1 VARAPTLRRD
11 PRRVSP
17 FGERLHQWRSRSGV
31 SQVDLAVRAGTTP
44 RHVSFIETGRSRPG
58 RDLVLRLAAALDV
71 PLRECNAWLV
81 SAGLAPTIPNR
92 ALEDESMRPVR
103 LVLDKVLAMH
113 EPYPA
118 WVIAQPLRF
127 VASNRAAD
135 ALFPG
140 MCSLELEAIVDL
152 WYGPSP
158 FRDMVENWP
167 DVVWAGV
174 ATLRRDA
181 TRTADQRLDALVK
194 RAEAH
199 LKTVPPPSSGGDA
212 DLPLICTRLKI
223 GGRLVRTTS
232 AVMRFDAALDVT
244 VSDLR
249 IELLFP
255 ADESSDEF
263 FHSMRDRRP

>member
-1 VARAPTLRRD
+1 MARAPTLRRD

-31 SQVDLAVRAGTTP
+31 SQLDLAARAGTTP
-44 RHVSFIETGRSRPG
+44 RHISFLETGRSRPG
-58 RDLVLRLAAALDV
+58 RDLVLRLAALDV
-71 PLRECNAWLV
+71 PLRERNAWLV
-81 SAGLAPTIPNR
+81 SAGLAASFPDR
-92 ALEDESMRPVR
+92 ALADESMRPVR
-103 LVLDKVLAMH
+103 LVIDKVLQMH

-127 VASNRAAD
+127 LASNRAAE

-140 MCSLELEAIVDL
+140 MCALQPEEIVDL
-152 WYGPSP
+152 WYGPGP

-167 DVVWAGV
+167 DVVWAGL
-174 ATLRRDA
+174 ATLRREA
-181 TRTADQRLDALVK
+181 TRSADPRLDALVK

-199 LKTVPPPSSGGDA
+199 LKTIPPPAPDGDVE
-212 DLPLICTRLKI
+212 LPLICTRFKI
-223 GGRLVRTTS
+223 GGRLVRTSS
-232 AVMRFDAALDVT
+232 AVMRFDTALDVT
-244 VSDLR
+244 ASDLR

-263 FHSMRDRRP
+263 FHAVRDRRL